1 MHHAHRILG
10 LALAVSLLTLTAC
23 AGPAL
28 ETPLQT
34 ATASPVPQDS
44 PRAPETPPPAER
56 PTAAPTPTPAAPILQ
71 EMDGTEFFGAWN
83 GAAVLYLSLIH
94 I

>member
-28 ETPLQT
+28 ETPLPTEPPQT
-34 ATASPVPQDS
+34 AEASPVPQDS
-44 PRAPETPPPAER
+44 TRTPETPPPA
-56 PTAAPTPTPAAPILQ
+56 
-71 EMDGTEFFGAWN
+71 
-83 GAAVLYLSLIH
+83 
-94 I
+94 